1 MNYQEKYL
9 KYKNKYLKLKKIIGG
24 ANTLP
29 ELEAECASQISSLTP
44 AGICPSCYTNYMLD
58 PADTTL
64 TLNSL
69 RMCNNHQLNNKYF
82 DNTILLN
89 PQKYNFTINDFE
101 PCLPTAVSL
110 LNPQNYINV
119 YDDNLRNPGIP
130 LRKND
135 NISTFCAEGNIVF
148 ANQNSIIG
156 STAINT
162 CMFVIILL
170 GNGEKICIHHNEY
183 DNNLNPNITN
193 IGNLQRLFNELK
205 SISPYN
211 TLLDFDLNPNLK
223 CILLT
228 EQFSV
233 YSNIGSIYYEVLN
246 DFIFDKIKV
255 INTTPNETF
264 HIIVDN
270 NNDIFKFT

>member
-1 MNYQEKYL
+1 
-9 KYKNKYLKLKKIIGG
+9 
-24 ANTLP
+24 
-29 ELEAECASQISSLTP
+29 
-44 AGICPSCYTNYMLD
+44 MLD
-58 PADTTL
+58 NDDVTR
-64 TLNSL
+64 NSL
-69 RMCNNHQLNNKYF
+69 RICNNHQFNNKYF
-82 DNTILLN
+82 DNIILLN
-89 PQKYNFTINDFE
+89 PQKYNLTTTRFE
-101 PCLPTAVSL
+101 VCLSTDVSL
-110 LNPQNYINV
+110 LNPRNYINV
-119 YDDNLRNPGIP
+119 YEDNLRNPRFS
-130 LRKND
+130 LRRIN

-170 GNGEKICIHHNEY
+170 GNGDKICIHHNEY
-183 DNNLNPNITN
+183 DNNSNPNITN
-193 IGNLQRLFNELK
+193 IGNLKRLFNELK
-205 SISPYN
+205 SISPYDR
-211 TLLDFDLNPNLK
+211 LLDFDLNPNLK

-246 DFIFDKIKV
+246 DFNFDKIKV